1 MALTIPIWLRKLF
14 PPNEFDPKAQ
24 LPSFENIIR
33 DAELLLS
40 YAATAGKALNDS
52 DVKILTSAVEEHGTA
67 KKGAVD
73 NSSNLNYSDVVLAY
87 SRVAKQLLPVTAFT
101 LRKFFLGFRGNV
113 LFYVWSGLIFFILV
127 VFLSLLIFVSS
138 AISDSIKTDID
149 LANSKAITLRAHL
162 ESPGQGA
169 NPASLPSTTTYSVQD
184 LLIDLQLFAIS
195 VRSVDGRALRL
206 SHLVVLSG
214 IRDPFAII
222 RSHPDEMHQK
232 FELDPRLAHPEEDFY
247 RIVGTYQDVR
257 AYAQGLRDW
266 VAFWYGGIAATI
278 LPILYAILGV
288 CAWSLRRIQIAI
300 RDKAFADT
308 GAKEHMLV
316 AVIAG
321 LLISLFSGLFASSG
335 VSLSPLAW
343 AFLAGYS
350 SDAFFQVLEGLL
362 RARTRGDSNSSQL
375 PPQAGGT

>member
-1 MALTIPIWLRKLF
+1 M
-14 PPNEFDPKAQ
+14 
-24 LPSFENIIR
+24 
-33 DAELLLS
+33 
-40 YAATAGKALNDS
+40 
-52 DVKILTSAVEEHGTA
+52 
-67 KKGAVD
+67 
-73 NSSNLNYSDVVLAY
+73 
-87 SRVAKQLLPVTAFT
+87 
-101 LRKFFLGFRGNV
+101 
-113 LFYVWSGLIFFILV
+113 
-127 VFLSLLIFVSS
+127 
-138 AISDSIKTDID
+138 
-149 LANSKAITLRAHL
+149 
-162 ESPGQGA
+162 
-169 NPASLPSTTTYSVQD
+169 
-184 LLIDLQLFAIS
+184 
-195 VRSVDGRALRL
+195 
-206 SHLVVLSG
+206 
-214 IRDPFAII
+214 
-222 RSHPDEMHQK
+222 
-232 FELDPRLAHPEEDFY
+232 
-247 RIVGTYQDVR
+247 GTYQDVR

-278 LPILYAILGV
+278 LPTHYAILGV

-335 VSLSPLAW
+335 VALSPLAW